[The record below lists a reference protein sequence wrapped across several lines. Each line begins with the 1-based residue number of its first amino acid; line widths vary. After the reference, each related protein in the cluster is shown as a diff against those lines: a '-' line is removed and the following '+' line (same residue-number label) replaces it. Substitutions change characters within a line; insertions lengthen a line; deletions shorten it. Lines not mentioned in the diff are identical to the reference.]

1 MTAHP
6 LVRYLALALRLL
18 CGLMLSSASFAQSA
32 PRVELAP
39 VNREPIQTVIRL
51 SSGRRSAVMGTVVNN
66 PILMELRL
74 PR

>member
-6 LVRYLALALRLL
+6 LARSLAFLLILAYSLF
-18 CGLMLSSASFAQSA
+18 ASTALAQSA